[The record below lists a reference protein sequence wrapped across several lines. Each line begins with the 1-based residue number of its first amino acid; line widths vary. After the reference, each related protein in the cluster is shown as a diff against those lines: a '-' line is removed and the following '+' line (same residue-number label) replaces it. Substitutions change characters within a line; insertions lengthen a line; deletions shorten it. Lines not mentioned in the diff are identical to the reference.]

1 MEEINHIID
10 TLIGLGKI
18 QDSSAMDYEVVKG
31 LLVEKIKDLFMH
43 KFHSSI
49 ITDNTYDMERLILKQ
64 QIIDSCNKIT
74 NNCIDTLISIDPI
87 QLAKYMP
94 LLNYE
99 DMKQDLIVK
108 LEDYYLYEHEI
119 ISAFNSNTENS
130 PEIKTK
136 IAKILKIALKY

>member
-1 MEEINHIID
+1 MYCKYS
-10 TLIGLGKI
+10 KI
-18 QDSSAMDYEVVKG
+18 
-31 LLVEKIKDLFMH
+31 LVEKIKDLFMH

-99 DMKQDLIVK
+99 DMKQDVIIK

-130 PEIKTK
+130 PEIQTK
-136 IAKILKIALKY
+136 ITKILKIVIKENLRLGRKNCWPKLV